1 MKLMETINQLTHSAH
16 WLIRLY
22 VLWFY
27 LYVSMDFY
35 LLEGLGWGVDLWDFC
50 ESIEVYGD
58 MGGVEECGNQ
68 RLEV

>member
-1 MKLMETINQLTHSAH
+1 
-16 WLIRLY
+16 
-22 VLWFY
+22 
-27 LYVSMDFY
+27 MDFY